1 MRGADR
7 FGNLPVV
14 SSSSVRIV
22 KLEGMLLQRLPGFF
36 STVAL
41 LPLVITRQGAVAPLA
56 IKVLALTE

>member
-22 KLEGMLLQRLPGFF
+22 KPEGMLLRRLPGFF
-36 STVAL
+36 STVTL